1 MCRAWQVM
9 ALAVAVMVIASN
21 VFGQGQTVGVV
32 VHVHTD
38 GTMPGDVLHEAEA
51 RATQIFGTIGVSL
64 HWANDECECR
74 RPERPHMRHIH
85 MGVLSSERDQLF
97 ATANH
102 VSPQTLGLAAPAAN
116 RVYLFAARLRELA
129 APSYQA
135 WSVVLGRA
143 MAHEIGHILLPGT
156 GHSDR
161 GIMRAVLDNGGIEDP
176 GFTPSERDSI
186 LALLASERIPASADE
201 PSRSAALEAD

>member
-1 MCRAWQVM
+1 MCRASSVM
-9 ALAVAVMVIASN
+9 ALAATVIVIASN
-21 VFGQGQTVGVV
+21 VFGQDQTMGVV

-38 GTMPGDVLHEAEA
+38 GTMPGDVLHDAEA
-51 RATQIFGTIGVSL
+51 RATQIFGAIGIPL

-74 RPERPHMRHIH
+74 RAERPHMRHIY
-85 MGVLSSERDQLF
+85 MGVLSSEGDERF

-102 VSPQTLGLAAPAAN
+102 VSAQTLGLAATAAN

-161 GIMRAVLDNGGIEDP
+161 GIMRAVLDNGGTEDP

-186 LALLASERIPASADE
+186 LAVLAYGRIPGGAGE